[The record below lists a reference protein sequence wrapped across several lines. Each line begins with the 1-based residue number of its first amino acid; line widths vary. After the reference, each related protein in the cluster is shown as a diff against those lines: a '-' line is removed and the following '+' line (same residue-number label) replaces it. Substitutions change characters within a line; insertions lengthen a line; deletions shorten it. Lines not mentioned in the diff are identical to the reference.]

1 MYFFNSLPPSEQDKG
16 KIPPLEDFETL
27 GLDPN
32 DSNALSVLSTIIKP
46 DDVIGAIRHFV
57 EDRKE
62 INPIEV
68 CICYYMLLCC
78 SHQFETKKQMVLTP
92 DDKRWEEQRL
102 LLTSR
107 LQ

>member
-1 MYFFNSLPPSEQDKG
+1 MYFFIGSPPSEQGKG
-16 KIPPLEDFETL
+16 KIPSLEEFETL

-32 DSNALSVLSTIIKP
+32 NSNALSVLSTIIKP

-78 SHQFETKKQMVLTP
+78 SHQFEMKKQMVLTS

-102 LLTSR
+102 LLPSI